1 MGTHPIFESDFDC
14 LTDRQLVDFGFL
26 EKALRR
32 LRQLDENSKRT
43 KMSQPGI
50 TQFTRRVT
58 RRQTA
63 AQQKQTLLDRDNS
76 NIISLSDKTTK
87 LVPISPR
94 KSESKP
100 LHITS
105 PAKIRKTSETK
116 EKPKRGRKKE
126 PSPAPRTR
134 KGETIQAAF
143 QRQLDVLKSPTKTP
157 TTPDKFKL
165 TPIEDVTPPPAEKEK
180 IPTIRRALRFDDKI
194 PETALTSAVIDDIKP
209 VMGGTVKRERAV
221 NS

>member
-14 LTDRQLVDFGFL
+14 LTDRQLVDFGVL
-26 EKALRR
+26 GKVKALRR

-105 PAKIRKTSETK
+105 PAKIRKTS
-116 EKPKRGRKKE
+116 
-126 PSPAPRTR
+126 
-134 KGETIQAAF
+134 
-143 QRQLDVLKSPTKTP
+143 
-157 TTPDKFKL
+157 
-165 TPIEDVTPPPAEKEK
+165 
-180 IPTIRRALRFDDKI
+180 
-194 PETALTSAVIDDIKP
+194 
-209 VMGGTVKRERAV
+209 
-221 NS
+221 

>member
-1 MGTHPIFESDFDC
+1 MSVVPRRTYARGRPTI
-14 LTDRQLVDFGFL
+14 GFISTL
-26 EKALRR
+26 GQIRKHKTLKMKRSNSALRR

-143 QRQLDVLKSPTKTP
+143 QRQLDVLKSPTKVILSELKLLIHE
-157 TTPDKFKL
+157 KFMY
-165 TPIEDVTPPPAEKEK
+165 IEK
-180 IPTIRRALRFDDKI
+180 IECQEMTVRPTNAGQ
-194 PETALTSAVIDDIKP
+194 VIASLQYLLLGP
-209 VMGGTVKRERAV
+209 
-221 NS
+221 

>member
-1 MGTHPIFESDFDC
+1 MS
-14 LTDRQLVDFGFL
+14 LVPRRTYARGRPTIGFISTL
-26 EKALRR
+26 GQIRKHKTLKMKRSSSALRR

-143 QRQLDVLKSPTKTP
+143 QRQLDVLKSPTKVVFSEFQSHT
-157 TTPDKFKL
+157 
-165 TPIEDVTPPPAEKEK
+165 IQCQEK
-180 IPTIRRALRFDDKI
+180 D
-194 PETALTSAVIDDIKP
+194 S
-209 VMGGTVKRERAV
+209 
-221 NS
+221 